1 MHRRP
6 FLIVL
11 LAAVVARGES
21 LPVTDS
27 IAAFEGRLRDS
38 VTYRGA
44 LPGTGL
50 ASAPRT
56 GLARLAP
63 GAALFAGTSFASV
76 DEVVD
81 VGRSRSYDQ
90 AAISAGV
97 RIPLLGSRYRQLVE
111 LEDAALAQ
119 ASAEATL
126 ELQRRELLA
135 QLRRAYLQYWS
146 ASERRALADEYL
158 ADRPAL
164 EPVLLR
170 RTGAGLLL
178 ESDRREFMAGFENVA
193 TDRARADAELRSA
206 AKILTM
212 LTGSQPAARLASYVA
227 TPQACASFD
236 VDAHPEI
243 RVLTARVTHLQ
254 QRAASP
260 SWRPIQSELRVG
272 YSRTAETATGTPGSS
287 AFISMSFEY
296 AFGTA
301 ATAARGDYLQRDSAA
316 QALALRRQQLAL
328 DIERLQGSGAVL
340 AQAVQLAR
348 QSREAAEAKLRERSL
363 RAAKLAGDVIEQR
376 QQARYALY
384 RARYAEHMAMRDQLD
399 WHVDATAFE
408 DSGCRTDPGPSGAV
422 AVAVAGDADPV
433 RGLYVWSAAP
443 LLAALDDPAAPIW
456 QRLQALKIRRLL
468 LSFAPEELAAWQS
481 GPRRLG
487 AAIEALHARGYAVEW
502 LLGEPTWMLPARRAV
517 LLAHLGAFA
526 GLPFDALHLDL
537 EPNQLDA
544 AGGDGREHLDN
555 LLATLRVVRAAT
567 RNPVGLSV
575 HPRYMTMQVGG
586 APFGEQLARLGVQP
600 TLMIY
605 VADADRVRTI
615 AEPLRARWPAL
626 PRRVAVSVE
635 YELDSGHSV
644 ARLSAAALE
653 SHLATLEQNLRDA
666 AFRGLVL
673 QPSAQWLYAT
683 DATLGRP

>member
-1 MHRRP
+1 MHHRI
-6 FLIVL
+6 FLIAVL
-11 LAAVVARGES
+11 ASVVARGES
-21 LPVTDS
+21 LPVADS
-27 IAAFEGRLRDS
+27 IATFEGRLRES
-38 VTYRGA
+38 VTFRGA
-44 LPGTGL
+44 LPATGL
-50 ASAPRT
+50 TAASRT
-56 GLARLAP
+56 GLARIAP
-63 GAALFAGTSFASV
+63 GAALFAATSFASV

-97 RIPLLGSRYRQLVE
+97 RVPLLGSRYRQLVE
-111 LEDAALAQ
+111 LDDAALAQ

-135 QLRRAYLQYWS
+135 QLRQAYLQYWS

-158 ADRPAL
+158 VDRPAL
-164 EPVLLR
+164 ESVLLR

-193 TDRARADAELRSA
+193 TDRARAEAELRSA
-206 AKILTM
+206 AKILAM

-236 VDAHPEI
+236 VDAHPEV
-243 RVLTARVTHLQ
+243 RVLTARATHLQ

-260 SWRPIQSELRVG
+260 TWRPIQSELRVG
-272 YSRTAETATGTPGSS
+272 YSRSAETATGAPGSS
-287 AFISMSFEY
+287 AFISMTFEY

-328 DIERLQGSGAVL
+328 EIERLRGSGAVL

-376 QQARYALY
+376 QQARYAFY

-399 WHVDATAFE
+399 WHVAATAFE
-408 DSGCRTDPGPSGAV
+408 DSGCRTDPGRAGTIA
-422 AVAVAGDADPV
+422 AAGDADLA

-456 QRLQALKIRRLL
+456 QRLQALKVGRLL
-468 LSFAPEELAAWQS
+468 LSFTPEELAAWQS
-481 GPRRLG
+481 DPRRLG
-487 AAIEALHARGYAVEW
+487 AAIEALHARGYSVEW
-502 LLGEPTWMLPARRAV
+502 LLGEPTWMLPARRAA
-517 LLAHLGAFA
+517 LLAHLDAFA

-555 LLATLRVVRAAT
+555 LLATLRAVRAAT
-567 RNPVGLSV
+567 RKPVGLSI
-575 HPRYMTMQVGG
+575 HPRYMTMQAGG
-586 APFGEQLARLGVQP
+586 AAFGEQLARLGVQP
-600 TLMIY
+600 TLMVY
-605 VADADRVRTI
+605 VADADRVRAI
-615 AEPLRARWPAL
+615 AEPLRARWPGL

-635 YELDSGHSV
+635 YELDNGHSV

-653 SHLATLEQNLRDA
+653 SHLAALEQKLRDA

-683 DATLGRP
+683 DATPGRP